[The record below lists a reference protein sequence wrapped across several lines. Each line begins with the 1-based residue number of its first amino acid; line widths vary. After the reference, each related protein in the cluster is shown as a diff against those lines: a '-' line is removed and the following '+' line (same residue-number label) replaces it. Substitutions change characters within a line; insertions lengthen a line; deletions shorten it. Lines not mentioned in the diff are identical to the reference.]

1 MRIDK
6 WLVFARFFKTRT
18 KVLKAIEKKLIFLN
32 GLVIKKQSQL
42 LKLEDDIL
50 IKNYHEIIRIKV
62 HETKNKIIQIMIDHS
77 NKIIDIE
84 DCAKY
89 SRMISEFLDKKNLI
103 SHDFSLEVSSPG
115 IDRPLTRLKDF
126 YKFKGNKVK
135 ITQID
140 LENKRTNY
148 KGILTEVTEKNILLD
163 QNDNLVSIKLDKI
176 CDAKLLV

>member
-1 MRIDK
+1 MKDLIAVSK
-6 WLVFARFFKTRT
+6 
-18 KVLKAIEKKLIFLN
+18 IEKFLLEYLNPIFL
-32 GLVIKKQSQL
+32 GTK
-42 LKLEDDIL
+42 
-50 IKNYHEIIRIKV
+50 YEIIRIKV
-62 HETKNKIIQIMIDHS
+62 YETKNKIVQIMIDHS

-89 SRMISEFLDKKNLI
+89 SRTISEFLDKKNLI

-126 YKFKGNKVK
+126 YEFKGSKVK
-135 ITQID
+135 ITQIN
-140 LENKRTNY
+140 LENKKINY

>member
-1 MRIDK
+1 MKDLIA
-6 WLVFARFFKTRT
+6 VSE
-18 KVLKAIEKKLIFLN
+18 IEKILLNYLNPIFLD
-32 GLVIKKQSQL
+32 S
-42 LKLEDDIL
+42 E
-50 IKNYHEIIRIKV
+50 YEIIRIKV
-62 HETKNKIIQIMIDHS
+62 YETKNKIIQIMIDHC

-126 YKFKGNKVK
+126 YEFKGSKVK
-135 ITQID
+135 VTQIN
-140 LENKRTNY
+140 LENKKINY

-163 QNDNLVSIKLDKI
+163 QNDTLVSIKLDKI

>member
-1 MRIDK
+1 MNDLIAVSK
-6 WLVFARFFKTRT
+6 
-18 KVLKAIEKKLIFLN
+18 IEKFLLKYLNPIFL
-32 GLVIKKQSQL
+32 GTK
-42 LKLEDDIL
+42 
-50 IKNYHEIIRIKV
+50 YEIIRIKV
-62 HETKNKIIQIMIDHS
+62 YETKNKIIQIMIDHS

-89 SRMISEFLDKKNLI
+89 SRIISEFLDKKNLI

-126 YKFKGNKVK
+126 YEFKGSKVK
-135 ITQID
+135 ITQIN
-140 LENKRTNY
+140 LENKKINY

>member
-1 MRIDK
+1 MNDLIAVSK
-6 WLVFARFFKTRT
+6 
-18 KVLKAIEKKLIFLN
+18 IEKFLLKYLNPIFL
-32 GLVIKKQSQL
+32 GTK
-42 LKLEDDIL
+42 
-50 IKNYHEIIRIKV
+50 YEIIRIKV
-62 HETKNKIIQIMIDHS
+62 YETKNKIVQIMIDHS

-89 SRMISEFLDKKNLI
+89 SRIISEFLDKKNLI

-126 YKFKGNKVK
+126 YEFKGSKVK
-135 ITQID
+135 ITQIN
-140 LENKRTNY
+140 LENKKINY

>member
-1 MRIDK
+1 MKDLIAVSK
-6 WLVFARFFKTRT
+6 
-18 KVLKAIEKKLIFLN
+18 IEKILLKNLNPIFLDT
-32 GLVIKKQSQL
+32 K
-42 LKLEDDIL
+42 
-50 IKNYHEIIRIKV
+50 YEIIRIKV
-62 HETKNKIIQIMIDHS
+62 YETKNKIIQIMIDHS

-115 IDRPLTRLKDF
+115 INRPLTRLKDF
-126 YKFKGNKVK
+126 YECKGNKVK
-135 ITQID
+135 VTQINS
-140 LENKRTNY
+140 ENKKINY
-148 KGILTEVTEKNILLD
+148 KGILTEVTENSILLD

>member
-1 MRIDK
+1 MNDLIAVSK
-6 WLVFARFFKTRT
+6 
-18 KVLKAIEKKLIFLN
+18 IEKFLLKYLNPIFL
-32 GLVIKKQSQL
+32 GTK
-42 LKLEDDIL
+42 
-50 IKNYHEIIRIKV
+50 YEIIRIKV
-62 HETKNKIIQIMIDHS
+62 YETKNKIVQIMIDHS

-89 SRMISEFLDKKNLI
+89 SRIISEFLDKKNLI

-126 YKFKGNKVK
+126 YEFKGNKVK
-135 ITQID
+135 ITEIN
-140 LENKRTNY
+140 LENKRTNH
-148 KGILTEVTEKNILLD
+148 KGILTEVTKKNILLD

>member
-1 MRIDK
+1 MKDLIA
-6 WLVFARFFKTRT
+6 VSE
-18 KVLKAIEKKLIFLN
+18 IEKILLKYLNPIFLDS
-32 GLVIKKQSQL
+32 K
-42 LKLEDDIL
+42 
-50 IKNYHEIIRIKV
+50 YEIIRIKV
-62 HETKNKIIQIMIDHS
+62 YETNNKIVQIMIDHS

-89 SRMISEFLDKKNLI
+89 SKIISEFLDNKNLI

-126 YKFKGNKVK
+126 HEFKGNKVK

-176 CDAKLLV
+176 CDAKLLA

>member
-1 MRIDK
+1 MKDLIA
-6 WLVFARFFKTRT
+6 VSE
-18 KVLKAIEKKLIFLN
+18 IEKILLKYLNPIFLD
-32 GLVIKKQSQL
+32 S
-42 LKLEDDIL
+42 E
-50 IKNYHEIIRIKV
+50 YEIIRIKV
-62 HETKNKIIQIMIDHS
+62 YETKNKIIQIMIDHS
-77 NKIIDIE
+77 SKIIDIE

-115 IDRPLTRLKDF
+115 IERPLTRLKDF
-126 YKFKGNKVK
+126 YEFKGSKVK
-135 ITQID
+135 VTQIN
-140 LENKRTNY
+140 LENKKINY

>member
-1 MRIDK
+1 MEDLIAVSK
-6 WLVFARFFKTRT
+6 
-18 KVLKAIEKKLIFLN
+18 IEKILLEYLNPIFLDT
-32 GLVIKKQSQL
+32 K
-42 LKLEDDIL
+42 
-50 IKNYHEIIRIKV
+50 YEIIRIKV
-62 HETKNKIIQIMIDHS
+62 FETENKIVQIMIDHS

-115 IDRPLTRLKDF
+115 VNRPLTRLKDF
-126 YKFKGNKVK
+126 YESKGNKVK
-135 ITQID
+135 ITQIN
-140 LENKRTNY
+140 LENKKINF
-148 KGILTEVTEKNILLD
+148 KGILTEVTENSILLD

>member
-1 MRIDK
+1 MKDLIAVSK
-6 WLVFARFFKTRT
+6 
-18 KVLKAIEKKLIFLN
+18 IEKFLLKYLNPIFL
-32 GLVIKKQSQL
+32 GTK
-42 LKLEDDIL
+42 
-50 IKNYHEIIRIKV
+50 YEIIRIKV
-62 HETKNKIIQIMIDHS
+62 YETKNKIVQIMIDHS

-126 YKFKGNKVK
+126 YEFKGSKVK
-135 ITQID
+135 ITQIS
-140 LENKRTNY
+140 LENKKINY

-163 QNDNLVSIKLDKI
+163 QKDNLVSIKLDKI

>member
-1 MRIDK
+1 MNDLIAVSK
-6 WLVFARFFKTRT
+6 
-18 KVLKAIEKKLIFLN
+18 IEKFLLKYLNPIFL
-32 GLVIKKQSQL
+32 GTK
-42 LKLEDDIL
+42 
-50 IKNYHEIIRIKV
+50 YEIIRIKV
-62 HETKNKIIQIMIDHS
+62 YETKNKIIQIMIDHS

-135 ITQID
+135 ITQTN
-140 LENKRTNY
+140 LENKKINY

>member
-1 MRIDK
+1 MKDLIAVSK
-6 WLVFARFFKTRT
+6 LEKIL
-18 KVLKAIEKKLIFLN
+18 LKYLNPIFLDT
-32 GLVIKKQSQL
+32 K
-42 LKLEDDIL
+42 
-50 IKNYHEIIRIKV
+50 YEIIRIKV
-62 HETKNKIIQIMIDHS
+62 YETKNKIVQIMIDHS

-126 YKFKGNKVK
+126 YEFKGNKVK
-135 ITQID
+135 ITEIN
-140 LENKRTNY
+140 LENKRTNH
-148 KGILTEVTEKNILLD
+148 KGILTEVTKKNILLD
-163 QNDNLVSIKLDKI
+163 QNDNLVSIKLDTI